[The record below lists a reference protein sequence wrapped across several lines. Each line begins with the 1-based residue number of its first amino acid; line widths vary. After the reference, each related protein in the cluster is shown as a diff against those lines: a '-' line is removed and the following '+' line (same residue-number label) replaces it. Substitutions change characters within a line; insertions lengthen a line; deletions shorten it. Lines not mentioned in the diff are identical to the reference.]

1 MCVTLY
7 NYCNSPEL
15 ADALVLCNTDCY
27 GTLQKKHGLPNQYWE
42 WKPQKGD
49 PPKSQFK
56 GEVGVMRWNDASKTK
71 SVKFASMLST
81 IHIFEIVDSDKTDR
95 STNTVIQKSDVIMD
109 YNVMMGGVD
118 LVSRVLIP
126 YSSQRR
132 GVKWYRKIGEM

>member
-1 MCVTLY
+1 
-7 NYCNSPEL
+7 
-15 ADALVLCNTDCY
+15 
-27 GTLQKKHGLPNQYWE
+27 
-42 WKPQKGD
+42 
-49 PPKSQFK
+49 
-56 GEVGVMRWNDASKTK
+56 MRWNDASKTK

-81 IHIFEIVDSDKTDR
+81 IHIFEIVDSDKIDR

-132 GVKWYRKIGEM
+132 GVKWYRKIGEMYLDISGYNIFICGRR